1 MLNFQIKDYNMDC
14 MSSKLLSLTGDNA
27 GFAKN
32 TCNACPD
39 ILRKDVIFWCLETKS
54 TSSFDQATDLDIE
67 CSLRSILDFKAQVCY
82 SSSSSFRIPISTIST
97 MKMFSLRAQLTVL
110 IS

>member
-1 MLNFQIKDYNMDC
+1 MGKLKSTLSYMLNFQIKDYNMDC

-54 TSSFDQATDLDIE
+54 TSSFDQATDL
-67 CSLRSILDFKAQVCY
+67 LNARYVRF
-82 SSSSSFRIPISTIST
+82 
-97 MKMFSLRAQLTVL
+97 
-110 IS
+110 